1 MPSASGSGRSARK
14 GAADE
19 EEHGEESDSE
29 DEAPVNTIGN
39 VPLHWYDDF
48 DHVGYDI
55 DGRKIMRGTNAA

>member
-1 MPSASGSGRSARK
+1 VSA
-14 GAADE
+14 AATEEEEE

-39 VPLHWYDDF
+39 VPLHWYEDF

-55 DGRKIMRGTNAA
+55 DG